1 MVEQTAVHRRG
12 NADGDREVSYLR
24 ATSHHIDKDPK
35 SHMSRH
41 VACARS
47 YRRVELFGLVVALA
61 AVYQKV
67 DVVRVGSDGVRQVS
81 FRQLVPANDP

>member
-1 MVEQTAVHRRG
+1 MEGA
-12 NADGDREVSYLR
+12 S
-24 ATSHHIDKDPK
+24 
-35 SHMSRH
+35 
-41 VACARS
+41 S

-81 FRQLVPANDP
+81 FRQLVPANKRSMNKVGKNGLSLVVLGTNFLRQR